1 MTLQTHDEIK
11 RVAHAI
17 ISEYVRAYPAMPH
30 TEVLGDFVDRLELSV
45 HKLRNAEMREQGQAL
60 QHEEPQQAGVQDN
73 DHLGGNAATRD
84 PNAPTEPPAAE

>member
-45 HKLRNAEMREQGQAL
+45 HKLRNAEMRARGQAL
-60 QHEEPQQAGVQDN
+60 QHEEPQQAG
-73 DHLGGNAATRD
+73 A
-84 PNAPTEPPAAE
+84 EPALDAAEVAAIEKYLNDSMK